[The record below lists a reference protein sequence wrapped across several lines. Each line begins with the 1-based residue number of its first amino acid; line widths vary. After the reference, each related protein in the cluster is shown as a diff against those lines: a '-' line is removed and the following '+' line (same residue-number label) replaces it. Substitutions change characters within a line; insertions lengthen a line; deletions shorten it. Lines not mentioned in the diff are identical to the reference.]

1 MSAQVSSFTRQ
12 GAFAGARGI
21 IPIAVSGIVF
31 DVIVGVLARQAGFT
45 PVETLLL
52 HALVFAGTA
61 QLAALALWTAPL
73 PIVAILISTAI
84 VNSRYL
90 LMGAAIHPWM
100 ARLPVHKVY
109 GTLFFLTDETWAMTQ
124 NEFGGGRSDV
134 GYLFGSGLFLWLVGF
149 IGVLVGYSAGAL
161 IQDPARWGLDFL
173 FTAIVIALLVSMW
186 KGAESAFPWIVAG
199 LVAIGVSLLLPGNW
213 YIVAG
218 ALAGSIVGAL
228 RDVH

>member
-1 MSAQVSSFTRQ
+1 MSAQAASFTRQ

-21 IPIAVSGIVF
+21 LPIAASGIVF
-31 DVIVGVLARQAGFT
+31 DVIVGMLARQAGFT
-45 PVETLLL
+45 VVETLLL

-61 QLAALALWTAPL
+61 QLAALALWATPL
-73 PIVAILISTAI
+73 PIVAILVSTAI

-100 ARLPVHKVY
+100 ARLPLHKVY
-109 GTLFFLTDETWAMTQ
+109 GTLFFLTDETWALTQ
-124 NEFGGGRSDV
+124 NEFGGGKGDV

-149 IGVLVGYSAGAL
+149 AGVLLGYSAGAL
-161 IQDPARWGLDFL
+161 IQDPAQWGLDFL
-173 FTAIVIALLVSMW
+173 FTAILIALLVTIW
-186 KGAESAFPWIVAG
+186 KGSESALPWIVAA
-199 LVAIGVSLLLPGNW
+199 LVAIACSLLLPGNG

-228 RDVH
+228 RDAR

>member
-1 MSAQVSSFTRQ
+1 MSAQAASFTRQ

-21 IPIAVSGIVF
+21 LPIAASGIVF
-31 DVIVGVLARQAGFT
+31 DVIVGMLARQAGFT
-45 PVETLLL
+45 VVETLLL

-61 QLAALALWTAPL
+61 QLAALAMWASPL
-73 PIVAILISTAI
+73 PVLAILVSTAI

-100 ARLPVHKVY
+100 ARLPVPKVY

-124 NEFGGGRSDV
+124 NEFDGGRSDV

-161 IQDPARWGLDFL
+161 IQDPAQWGLDFL
-173 FTAIVIALLVSMW
+173 FTAIVITLLVTMW
-186 KGAESAFPWIVAG
+186 KGSQNLLPWIVAA
-199 LVAIGVSLLLPGNW
+199 VAAIGCSLLLPGNW
-213 YIVAG
+213 YIVIG
-218 ALAGSIVGAL
+218 ALAGSIIGAI
-228 RDVH
+228 RDAH